1 MRSLIAS
8 REVTAVHDISD
19 GGMMVALA
27 EMALAGNIG
36 AAIDPPGVHS
46 AHAWCFGEDQG
57 RYLVTAAS
65 AVEAAAVMEA
75 AQAAD
80 VAARIIGKT
89 GGIGLTLAGHGAM
102 SLADLRRAHEGWLP
116 ATCPPRR
123 PTVSGRPPP
132 WRWKRAK
139 SKPSSKKRCPMP
151 G

>member
-1 MRSLIAS
+1 M
-8 REVTAVHDISD
+8 TAVHDISD

-116 ATCPPRR
+116 GYMSAA
-123 PTVSGRPPP
+123 PTNS
-132 WRWKRAK
+132 
-139 SKPSSKKRCPMP
+139 
-151 G
+151 